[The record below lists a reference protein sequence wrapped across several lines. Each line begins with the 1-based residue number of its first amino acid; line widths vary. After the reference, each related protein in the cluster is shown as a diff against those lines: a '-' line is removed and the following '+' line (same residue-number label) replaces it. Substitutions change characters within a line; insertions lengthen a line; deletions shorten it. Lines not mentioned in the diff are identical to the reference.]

1 MSGSGSV
8 GRALCGT
15 APRCPGRAP
24 CPQQTAPAGAG
35 QGQTWVT
42 DAGGAEREGAGEAR
56 GRARHV
62 GVAAAQRSSVPF
74 PFTDAPATQLGFT
87 LQHAAIG
94 CCTRHP
100 PTAQARQWRPPS
112 PQTHVTPACYSTTL
126 QYLDMGTIPP
136 LRDSLLVQSQGS
148 AAGSF
153 CPADR
158 HGPPC
163 RNSCQQGAVWGCDA
177 RVCQSMM
184 GTGPDYDGVA
194 APDPPPIGRRQ
205 DTWKNARSP
214 HSKGRGKRQSR
225 MVAPERRE
233 REGRWAA

>member
-1 MSGSGSV
+1 MHYSPAWKKEPRTGGRAAQSRGRQALSARVGVSGSGSV

-126 QYLDMGTIPP
+126 QYLDMGTTPP

-163 RNSCQQGAVWGCDA
+163 RSSCQQGASGAVTP
-177 RVCQSMM
+177 VC
-184 GTGPDYDGVA
+184 A
-194 APDPPPIGRRQ
+194 
-205 DTWKNARSP
+205 SP
-214 HSKGRGKRQSR
+214 
-225 MVAPERRE
+225 
-233 REGRWAA
+233 